1 MKHLIIA
8 KYHDTVSD
16 KEEMFRRIS
25 ELFSTW
31 TEYPFIRGCQIIRNC
46 IDRPNRYDVIIAVDL
61 APEDLPLWDGC
72 ELHRQWKAAFVEALQ
87 AKAIFDAEI

>member
-8 KYHDTVSD
+8 KYHDAVSD

-31 TEYPFIRGCQIIRNC
+31 TEYPFIRDCRIIRNC
-46 IDRPNRYDVIIAVDL
+46 IDRPNRYDIIIAVDL

-72 ELHRQWKAAFVEALQ
+72 ELHRQWKSAFGEALQ

>member
-8 KYHDTVSD
+8 KYQDAVSD
-16 KEEMFRRIS
+16 KDEMFRRIS

-31 TEYPFIRGCQIIRNC
+31 TEYPFISGCRVIRNC

-61 APEDLPLWDGC
+61 APEDLTLWDSC
-72 ELHRQWKAAFVEALQ
+72 ELHRQWKSVFGEVLQ
-87 AKAIFDAEI
+87 AKAIFDAED